1 MSSCKYTTPDV
12 SVIIPTYNVER
23 YIEQCLTSLLI
34 QTHRNFEII
43 CADDGSDDET
53 IAIIKRFIAKDN
65 RIRLLELP
73 HCGKAGVMRNRGIEK
88 AVGEYCL
95 FLDGDDFF
103 EPELIEHALKRIR
116 EDQADICLFDA
127 RLFYDKT
134 KTFVEVGH
142 MLKKEYVPKKIPYEG
157 RSFPYVLN
165 ISTGC
170 PWTKLY
176 RRSFILENKLE
187 FMPLRRS
194 NDLYFVCTSMAL
206 AKRITV
212 LEEKLVNYR
221 KSEESLQTNNAD
233 TPLDWYRALKAVKNR
248 LTESGIYQDVELSFK
263 NYMID
268 VGFYN
273 LGSLKTS
280 DAFSAV
286 YEKMKKEMLPEFD
299 LLDFKRDQC
308 YSCNEK
314 KYELYLNMRKYEERE
329 YLFQEVRMLKEENLY
344 WSKRARKAEQDA
356 KKNIVYKT
364 ARALWTTLRRII
376 RKKN

>member
-34 QTHRNFEII
+34 QTHRNFEVI

>member
-1 MSSCKYTTPDV
+1 MNSHIHNNPDV
-12 SVIIPTYNVER
+12 SVIIPTYNVEK
-23 YIEQCLTSLLI
+23 YIEQCLTSLLA
-34 QTHRNFEII
+34 QTYKNFEII

-53 IAIIKRFIAKDN
+53 VSIIKKFMIGDQ

-73 HCGKAGVMRNRGIEK
+73 HCGKAGVMRNWGIEK

-127 RLFYDKT
+127 RLFYDQT

-165 ISTGC
+165 VSTGC

-376 RKKN
+376 RKK

>member
-1 MSSCKYTTPDV
+1 MNSHIHNNPDV
-12 SVIIPTYNVER
+12 SVIIPTYNVEK
-23 YIEQCLTSLLI
+23 YIKQCLTSLLS
-34 QTHRNFEII
+34 QTYKNFEII
-43 CADDGSDDET
+43 CVDDGSDDET
-53 IAIIKRFIAKDN
+53 VSIIKEFMTGDQ

-73 HCGKAGVMRNRGIEK
+73 HCGKAGLMRNRGIEK

-127 RLFYDKT
+127 RLFYDQT

-142 MLKKEYVPKKIPYEG
+142 MLKKEYVPKTIPYEG
-157 RSFPYVLN
+157 RTFPYVLN

-233 TPLDWYRALKAVKNR
+233 TPLDWYQALKAVKNR

-280 DAFSAV
+280 DAFFAV

-356 KKNIVYKT
+356 KKNVVYKT

-376 RKKN
+376 RKK

>member
-1 MSSCKYTTPDV
+1 MNSHIHNNPDV
-12 SVIIPTYNVER
+12 SVIIPTYNVEK
-23 YIEQCLTSLLI
+23 YIEQCLTSLLA
-34 QTHRNFEII
+34 QTYKNFEII

-53 IAIIKRFIAKDN
+53 VSIIKEFMTGDQ

-157 RSFPYVLN
+157 RTFPYALN

-376 RKKN
+376 RKK